1 MSESA
6 QPLSLND
13 LIVVKNMIELACQRG
28 TWQAGEMRTV
38 GEIYDKLSAFLDYIV
53 QQAEQAPQTTQGET
67 NA

>member
-28 TWQAGEMRTV
+28 TWQASEMRTV
-38 GEIYDKLSAFLDYIV
+38 GEVYDKLSAFLDYIV